1 MSDHALCD
9 TDSDSQFS
17 FLHYES
23 NRAPAVRLRFE
34 IYHIMSLSSVLPENV
49 ILPTIEH
56 NNTKHLNTKVYNDTS
71 HYMYITL

>member
-9 TDSDSQFS
+9 TDSDSQFTV
-17 FLHYES
+17 FYTMK
-23 NRAPAVRLRFE
+23 APEVRLRFE

-56 NNTKHLNTKVYNDTS
+56 NNTKYLKFT
-71 HYMYITL
+71 MILRIICI